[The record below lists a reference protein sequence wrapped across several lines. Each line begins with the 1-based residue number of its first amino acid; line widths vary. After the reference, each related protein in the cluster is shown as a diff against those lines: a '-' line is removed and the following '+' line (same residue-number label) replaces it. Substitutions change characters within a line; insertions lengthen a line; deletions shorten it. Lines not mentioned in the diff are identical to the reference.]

1 MNALEVS
8 GLTVRYGPVVAVD
21 GLSLVAPSHSMVAL
35 LGANGAGK
43 TSTLRAIS
51 ALERGR
57 SGTLRLYGED
67 VTRLKAHELVARG
80 LVHVPERRRVFSTM
94 TVRENLELGGYR
106 YYRQSSELRRQF
118 EATLDLFPRLR
129 ERLTQTAGML
139 SGGEQQ
145 MLAIGRALMSK
156 PKVLMLDEPS
166 LGLGPQIIQT
176 IYKTLQAISAQGTTV
191 LLVEQN
197 AHLALRVASH
207 VYVLRAGHLVAEGP
221 PSEFSQEATLAQAY
235 LGSDET

>member
-8 GLTVRYGPVVAVD
+8 DLSVRYGPVLAVD
-21 GLSLVAPSHSMVAL
+21 RLSLAAESNTMVAL

-43 TSTLRAIS
+43 TSTLRAVS
-51 ALERGR
+51 GLERTR
-57 SGTLRLYGED
+57 TGTIRLFGED
-67 VTRLKAHELVARG
+67 VTRLKAHQLVARG
-80 LVHVPERRRVFSTM
+80 LVHVPERRRVFATM
-94 TVRENLELGGYR
+94 SLRENLELGSYR
-106 YYRQSSELRRQF
+106 YYRHGPEVRQQF
-118 EATLDLFPRLR
+118 EFVLELFPRLR

-145 MLAIGRALMSK
+145 MLAIGRALMSR

-166 LGLGPQIIQT
+166 LGLGPQVIQAIYRTLQT
-176 IYKTLQAISAQGTTV
+176 IVAQGTTV

-207 VYVLRAGHLVAEGP
+207 VYVLRAGRLAVEGP
-221 PSEFSQEATLAQAY
+221 AGSFTGEEALAQAY
-235 LGSDET
+235 LGTDER